1 VNLTISGMNY
11 NPELEGTPVILIW
24 RWQIEVFDLELS
36 MEVIVAMN
44 SRRPRDLQV
53 KGRLGLKE

>member
-1 VNLTISGMNY
+1 MNY